1 MRKSWLGQLVSG
13 VVLLSGMAMTAPAD
27 AETITVC
34 IDGTCDFTDIQS
46 AISIAANGDI
56 LEVGPGNYS
65 LPASINSNVPVVQPG
80 GKAIHIRGSIGPNGE
95 PLTVID
101 GKGQRR
107 AARCNSAEGPN
118 TILENLEFVGGNSSS
133 DISFF
138 GCVEVKMSQPRFV
151 NCSFRNNPDGGLYV
165 EGNNVQ
171 PSLRATFDR
180 CRFSNNTGGSGAK
193 IRDCSPEFK
202 QCVFSLNDTG
212 TNGAAVSISAYAYT
226 DANQVRPTFLDC
238 VISFNIVRAPATRGA
253 VYISNASP
261 IFSDCLIS
269 DNSCQA
275 ANGRGGGIAFDNSAT
290 TEAAPLFQRC
300 TIARNIAPIGGG
312 VHIGTQYYGDD
323 PLQLVDC
330 SITDNSAQQ
339 GGGLFVS
346 YGEAISLE
354 RCKIYSNSATTVAG
368 GLYLDEP
375 VVVTALES
383 LICGNTSPI
392 GSQIWGNGWPTGGNN
407 CVNNSC
413 SVCDPACVGDLNND
427 DLVDGADL
435 GALLVAWGTNGSS
448 QPGSDV
454 NGDGV
459 VDGADLGALL
469 VAWGSCT

>member
-65 LPASINSNVPVVQPG
+65 LPASFASSIPVVRPG
-80 GKAIHIRGSIGPNGE
+80 GKAIRIRGSNNTLGE
-95 PLTVID
+95 PVTVID
-101 GKGQRR
+101 GKGQR
-107 AARCNSAEGPN
+107 AAAICNNAEGPN
-118 TILENLEFVGGNSSS
+118 TIFENLAFTGSANSIGYCVS
-133 DISFF
+133 IS
-138 GCVEVKMSQPRFV
+138 GCEPKFV
-151 NCSFRNNPDGGLYV
+151 NCVIRDNPRMGLYV
-165 EGNNVQ
+165 FGT
-171 PSLRATFDR
+171 SLRKPNFDR
-180 CRFSNNTGGSGAK
+180 CRFTN
-193 IRDCSPEFK
+193 
-202 QCVFSLNDTG
+202 SLDG
-212 TNGAAVSISAYAYT
+212 PGV
-226 DANQVRPTFLDC
+226 
-238 VISFNIVRAPATRGA
+238 VIN
-253 VYISNASP
+253 NASP
-261 IFSDCLIS
+261 VFQDCLIS
-269 DNSCQA
+269 GNVARQGAGVYIYDSFTTGIPAPKFLNCTISNNRA
-275 ANGRGGGIAFDNSAT
+275 VPDSSGYGGDGGGLYLSN
-290 TEAAPLFQRC
+290 TEATFSDCFVTDNFADDVGATAGGVLITYHDASVLLRC
-300 TIARNIAPIGGG
+300 TIARNHAAYGGG
-312 VHIGTQYYGDD
+312 VYMSGDELAD
-323 PLQLVDC
+323 ESRLVDC
-330 SITDNSAQQ
+330 MITENSAQE
-339 GGGLFVS
+339 GGGIFVS
-346 YGEAISLE
+346 ADKELVLE
-354 RCKIYSNSATTVAG
+354 RCQIRSNSATSVAG
-368 GLYLDEP
+368 GLYFEEP

-454 NGDGV
+454 NDDGV

-469 VAWGSCT
+469 VAWGGCT